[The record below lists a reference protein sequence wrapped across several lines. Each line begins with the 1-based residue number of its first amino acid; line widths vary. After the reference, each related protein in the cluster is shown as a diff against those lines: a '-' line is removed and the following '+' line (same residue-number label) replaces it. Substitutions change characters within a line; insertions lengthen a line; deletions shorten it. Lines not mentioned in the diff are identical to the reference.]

1 MMICAAKPKRAGRK
15 KKNPMNSSILLITQA
30 QVVANAGSSTY
41 EVHARVQVHR
51 ASARAFQGGPKRRL
65 HPIKVEVL
73 TNHAQEQQMEETCA
87 AGSAYLEPNQELAT
101 APASPVSSTRNLPG
115 FNRPLGLKRLM
126 PSSTTSPDQRESPS
140 R

>member
-73 TNHAQEQQMEETCA
+73 TNHAQEQQMEETWQQVR
-87 AGSAYLEPNQELAT
+87 LT
-101 APASPVSSTRNLPG
+101 SSRTRNLPRHQP
-115 FNRPLGLKRLM
+115 RPFRAHATYRD
-126 PSSTTSPDQRESPS
+126 STGPWG
-140 R
+140 